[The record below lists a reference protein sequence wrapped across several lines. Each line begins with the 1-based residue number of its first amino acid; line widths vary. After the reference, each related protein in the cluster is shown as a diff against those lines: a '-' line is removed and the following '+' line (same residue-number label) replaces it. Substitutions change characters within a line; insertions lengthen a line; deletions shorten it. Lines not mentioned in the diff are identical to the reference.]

1 MSKKS
6 RETGRAERTQRAA
19 AVRREQASRERNRKV
34 GVIAA
39 VVVLL
44 AVIVGAGVFFSRQ
57 GGSDSASASPGS
69 LPPASAS
76 GQALVV
82 GKNAQ
87 AKLKVVVYEDF
98 LCPYC
103 REFESSSR
111 SALHDAAAKGT
122 VQVEYRPFH
131 LLQDDYSS
139 QALAAWA
146 AVLQQGTPKQA
157 LALHDLLY
165 ENQPYEQD
173 PSKPGPAQ
181 FVQWAKKAG
190 VTRSSVLD
198 AVRQASDQ
206 TFVDATDAAAKK
218 AGVTGTPT
226 VFVNGKQLG
235 GTSVSDEVRALEK
248 MISQA

>member
-6 RETGRAERTQRAA
+6 RESGRTERTERAA
-19 AVRREQASRERNRKV
+19 AVRRAQAGRERNRKV
-34 GVIAA
+34 GVIGA

-44 AVIVGAGVFFSRQ
+44 LVIVGAGVFFSRS
-57 GGSDSASASPGS
+57 GGDAAASASS
-69 LPPASAS
+69 R

-82 GKNAQ
+82 GGDAK

-111 SALHDAAAKGT
+111 SALRAAADKGT

-131 LLQDDYSS
+131 LLQDDYST
-139 QALAAWA
+139 QALSAWS
-146 AVLQQGTPKQA
+146 AVLQKGTAKQA

-165 ENQPYEQD
+165 DNQPYEQATD
-173 PSKPGPAQ
+173 KPGPTQ
-181 FVQWAKKAG
+181 FVAWAKKAG
-190 VTRSSVLD
+190 VTDSSVLA
-198 AVRQASDQ
+198 AVRKASNPD
-206 TFVDATDAAAKK
+206 FVDAADAAAEK

-226 VFVNGKQLG
+226 VFVNGKQLQ
-235 GTSVSDEVRALEK
+235 GTSVSDEVSNLEK

>member
-6 RETGRAERTQRAA
+6 RESGRTERTERAA
-19 AVRREQASRERNRKV
+19 AVRRAQAGRERNRKV
-34 GVIAA
+34 GVIGA

-44 AVIVGAGVFFSRQ
+44 LVIVGAGVFFSRS
-57 GGSDSASASPGS
+57 GGDAAASASS
-69 LPPASAS
+69 R

-82 GKNAQ
+82 GDDAK

-103 REFESSSR
+103 REFESSTR
-111 SALHDAAAKGT
+111 SMLHEAASKGT

-131 LLQDDYSS
+131 LLQDDYST
-139 QALAAWA
+139 QALAAWS
-146 AVLQQGTPKQA
+146 AVLQQGTAKQA

-181 FVQWAKKAG
+181 FVSWAKKAG
-190 VTRSSVLD
+190 VTSSAVLD

-206 TFVDATDAAAKK
+206 TFVDAADAAAKK

-235 GTSVSDEVRALEK
+235 GASVSDEVSALEK

>member
-6 RETGRAERTQRAA
+6 RETGRTERAA
-19 AVRREQASRERNRKV
+19 AVRRAQASRERNRKV

-44 AVIVGAGVFFSRQ
+44 AVIVGAGVFFSNR
-57 GGSDSASASPGS
+57 GGDGTAGAATGP
-69 LPPASAS
+69 LPAASAS

-82 GKNAQ
+82 GANAK

-111 SALHDAAAKGT
+111 SALHEAARKGT

-139 QALAAWA
+139 QALAAWS
-146 AVLQQGTPKQA
+146 AVLQQGTAKQA

-173 PSKPGPAQ
+173 PSKPGPTQ
-181 FVQWAKKAG
+181 FVAWAKTAG
-190 VTRSSVLD
+190 VTSSSVLD
-198 AVRQASDQ
+198 AVRKASDQ
-206 TFVDATDAAAKK
+206 TFVDAADASAKK

-226 VFVNGKQLG
+226 IFVNGKQLG
-235 GTSVSDEVRALEK
+235 GTSVSDEVSALEK